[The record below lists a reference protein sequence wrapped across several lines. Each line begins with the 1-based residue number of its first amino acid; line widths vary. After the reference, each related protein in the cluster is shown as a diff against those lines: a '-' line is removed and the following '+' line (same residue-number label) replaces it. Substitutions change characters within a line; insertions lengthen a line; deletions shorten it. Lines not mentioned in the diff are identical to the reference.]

1 MSSGLLRSPDGRK
14 RQGVR
19 KDVRNE
25 KYMVL
30 GMKRVQQFVIKADNY
45 LIVIEQ

>member
-1 MSSGLLRSPDGRK
+1 MSSSLLRSPDGRK
-14 RQGVR
+14 IQGVA

-25 KYMVL
+25 KCMML
-30 GMKRVQQFVIKADNY
+30 GMKRVQEFVIKADNY